1 MESNVVFYI
10 PGSIFV
16 VFDIKV
22 LWERPIDEFSKQD
35 LTAAVFVDC
44 IELSFKV
51 GDWPNPLK
59 TGIINLN
66 IKKILEIKFFEDDI
80 QIYLF

>member
-10 PGSIFV
+10 SGSIFV

-22 LWERPIDEFSKQD
+22 LWECPIDEFSKQD
-35 LTAAVFVDC
+35 LTTPVCVDC
-44 IELSFKV
+44 LELSFKV
-51 GDWPNPLK
+51 GNWSNPLK
-59 TGIINLN
+59 TSIINLN
-66 IKKILEIKFFEDDI
+66 NKKILEIKFFEDDI